1 MENMFNEKETPVVE
15 ESVISAPAVEKAPEE
30 VEAPAV
36 VEDKTPEPVVEKKA
50 DDVIE
55 APSYVAPVEEVEA
68 LAPVANG
75 VIGTGKVVKTA
86 KKAAPAKAPKP
97 NTVAVRSTK
106 NVSWLGVGKITKGI
120 NIVSEKEAEQWLTR
134 DHVTKVTPEE
144 VAKEFGK

>member
-1 MENMFNEKETPVVE
+1 MENIFNEEETPVVE
-15 ESVISAPAVEKAPEE
+15 ESVISAPAVEEAPEV

-36 VEDKTPEPVVEKKA
+36 VEETAPEPVVEEKA
-50 DDVIE
+50 DDVIG
-55 APSYVAPVEEVEA
+55 APSYAAPVEEVAA

-86 KKAAPAKAPKP
+86 KKAAEPKAPKQ
-97 NTVAVRSTK
+97 NTVALRSSK
-106 NVSWLGVGKITKGI
+106 NVTWMGVGKITKGI